1 MKLRNKMFTGIA
13 AVFGVAIAALAITIS
28 HESPCPSAPRAA
40 VSGASMRAVM
50 QRLGGILHRPLDI
63 RASGGEVDH
72 RGDTHRSP
80 GQQLDAAPDMLGP
93 DADCGDTACPG
104 LAAKRRYGLIRTR
117 IAEIG

>member
-1 MKLRNKMFTGIA
+1 
-13 AVFGVAIAALAITIS
+13 
-28 HESPCPSAPRAA
+28 
-40 VSGASMRAVM
+40 MRAVM